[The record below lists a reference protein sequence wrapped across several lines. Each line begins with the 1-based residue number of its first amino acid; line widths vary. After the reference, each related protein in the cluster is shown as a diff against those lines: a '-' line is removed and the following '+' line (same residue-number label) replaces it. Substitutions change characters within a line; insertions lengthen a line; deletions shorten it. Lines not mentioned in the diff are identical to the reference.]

1 MTKRRNQG
9 AAVKR
14 AQPPA
19 KKRISTTTWIVGA
32 IVLIGVAVAVSLAIG
47 NTKGAAS
54 STAAAATGST
64 TNASSAGSV
73 SADEQKYV
81 GRFLPASYT
90 EPAVAG
96 ASTYSTELQMS
107 NVTPTQG
114 KTQISVPVAEAVA
127 KKIVY
132 FEYQKPGAAAVPLMA
147 YVKPSG
153 KLFVGVS
160 FCPPCQG
167 KAQTIE
173 PDGTLRCSACGTKRD
188 LETGA
193 GVSGACRRY
202 PIDELPA
209 TVSGGKI
216 VVQDTALD
224 KWTPQ
229 PIDRPVGA

>member
-1 MTKRRNQG
+1 MTKTRQNTG
-9 AAVKR
+9 TKR
-14 AQPPA
+14 PQPPA

-32 IVLIGVAVAVSLAIG
+32 IVLIGVAVVVSIAG
-47 NTKGAAS
+47 GSTRGAAS

-64 TNASSAGSV
+64 SNSSLAGSV

-81 GRFLPASYT
+81 GRYLPASYT

-96 ASTYSTELQMS
+96 ASTYSTEIQMS
-107 NVTPTQG
+107 DVTPTQD
-114 KTQISVPVAEAVA
+114 KTQISLPVADVVA

-132 FEYQKPGAAAVPLMA
+132 FEYQKPGSATVPMMA

-167 KAQTIE
+167 KTQAIE
-173 PDGTLRCSACGTKRD
+173 PDGTLRCAACGTKRD

-209 TVSGGKI
+209 TVSGSKI